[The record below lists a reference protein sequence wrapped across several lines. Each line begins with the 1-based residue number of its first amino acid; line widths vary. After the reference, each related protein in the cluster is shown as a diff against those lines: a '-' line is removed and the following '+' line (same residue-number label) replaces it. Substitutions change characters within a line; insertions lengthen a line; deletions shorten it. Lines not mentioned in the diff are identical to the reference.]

1 LALNFWRNLAIFS
14 FKKKTTAQHLRET
27 KVWDEFGVE
36 TEDEFKDNSNGVE
49 IGVR

>member
-1 LALNFWRNLAIFS
+1 VIFRQ
-14 FKKKTTAQHLRET
+14 KKKKNTAQHLRET

-36 TEDEFKDNSNGVE
+36 TEDQFKDNSNGVE

>member
-1 LALNFWRNLAIFS
+1 VVSPFWRNLAIFS
-14 FKKKTTAQHLRET
+14 QKKRSTAQHLRET

-36 TEDEFKDNSNGVE
+36 TEDQFKDNSNGVE